1 MGDHESE
8 GSGTAK
14 VGTDEQNLGAADL
27 TTEGSKLHTEAGYG
41 GQGNTTYQSLQPTT
55 VASRCSRDWPKEH
68 ALTGGGLGLDSVFL

>member
-41 GQGNTTYQSLQPTT
+41 GQGNTTKKKMEPKSEIENG
-55 VASRCSRDWPKEH
+55 RDGSDY
-68 ALTGGGLGLDSVFL
+68 TGRVERLVV